1 MKKVFICCT
10 SGVTTGLL
18 VQKIELEVSKR
29 ELPLEVEALPIN
41 VLVERLSEAD
51 AILLSPQVAFAQ
63 SGIREA
69 SDVPLASIDQM
80 CTRVPMSRQSSTRR
94 SNCSR
99 QTHRHCLRANMS

>member
-41 VLVERLSEAD
+41 VLVERLSEVD
-51 AILLSPQVAFAQ
+51 AILLSPRSHSPRAAFA
-63 SGIREA
+63 RLPTFRWRA
-69 SDVPLASIDQM
+69 STQM

-94 SNCSR
+94 SSCSR

>member
-1 MKKVFICCT
+1 MKKVFICCM

-51 AILLSPQVAFAQ
+51 AILLSPQVAFVQ

-69 SDVPLASIDQM
+69 SDVPLASIDPDVYA
-80 CTRVPMSRQSSTRR
+80 RADVAAIVDAALELLA
-94 SNCSR
+94 SN
-99 QTHRHCLRANMS
+99 A

>member
-69 SDVPLASIDQM
+69 SDVPLASIDR
-80 CTRVPMSRQSSTRR
+80 CVRACRCRGNRRRGARAARVKRIGTAYA
-94 SNCSR
+94 
-99 QTHRHCLRANMS
+99 QT